1 MFVLNIKSLRLPS
14 AEGLGLASILM
25 EIDKPTFL
33 QNYREYKEFVKS

>member
-14 AEGLGLASILM
+14 AKGPSLASVLI